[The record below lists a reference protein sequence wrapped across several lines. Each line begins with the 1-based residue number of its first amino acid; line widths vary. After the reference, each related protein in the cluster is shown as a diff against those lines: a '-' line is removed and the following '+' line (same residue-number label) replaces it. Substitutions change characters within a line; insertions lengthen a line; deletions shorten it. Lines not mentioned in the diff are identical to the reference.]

1 MIDIEYANISER
13 IGVREPS
20 SSVLSERAL
29 SKIEKMDALVIRPL
43 LQIQDYE
50 MLHKPILD
58 TQSCLRDG
66 LLHNIR
72 EVEVQLV
79 THLRVSV
86 VSMFIITYFA
96 KLS

>member
-1 MIDIEYANISER
+1 M
-13 IGVREPS
+13 
-20 SSVLSERAL
+20 LSERAL
-29 SKIEKMDALVIRPL
+29 SNIEMMDALLIRPL

-72 EVEVQLV
+72 EVEVQLI
-79 THLRVSV
+79 THLKVIIF
-86 VSMFIITYFA
+86 SMFIIAYFTE
-96 KLS
+96 LF